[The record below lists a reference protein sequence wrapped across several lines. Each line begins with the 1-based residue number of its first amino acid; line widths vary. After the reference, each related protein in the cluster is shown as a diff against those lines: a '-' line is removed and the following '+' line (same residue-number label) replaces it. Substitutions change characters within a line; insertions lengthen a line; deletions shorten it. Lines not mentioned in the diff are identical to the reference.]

1 MSSKPRNRAMWLR
14 VAVFAF
20 AVMSFAGPQVSA
32 QAVYQALQERE
43 KVTSPVRSAQVL
55 PDGLTEAID
64 SLYSAFA
71 LENNLPGISYGII
84 IDMALVYT
92 GNCGFYD
99 LAGSRPVTP
108 STAFR
113 AASMTKSF
121 TALAILKLRDEGKLG
136 LDDPVQIYLPELKN
150 LKYLTQDAP
159 VLTIRHLLTH
169 TGGFP
174 QDDPW
179 ADRQLETTDEE
190 LDAILAEG
198 VSMSNVPGISYEY
211 SNLGYTLL
219 GRVIRVVS
227 GMSYQ
232 EYIAE
237 NIFKTLG
244 MRTTVWEFTE
254 LPDGVMAHG
263 YRYHNGEWIEEPLLH
278 DGPFGAMGGLIST
291 VGDFARYAIM
301 HLSAWSPGSG
311 PDFKSAGG
319 VTGKWPAGDSP
330 DDRSAVMA
338 TNAGLAGEGPDDGL
352 TGDGPDD
359 GPVRRSTLR
368 EMHSPSSGV
377 AQSSTTLY
385 QGGPDCNVTVAYGYG
400 LRWSLDCLGRRKIYH
415 NGGLPGFGSNW
426 TIMPDYGIG
435 VVAFSNRTY
444 GSTWAVNQKV
454 LDLIIDG
461 MEMLPRAITVSDIL
475 RTRMNELVR
484 ILPGWDVTGSES
496 IFSDNFFA
504 DYDIRELRSRSERIF
519 REAGEIK
526 QIREIVPENNLR
538 GSLVMEGTN
547 GSITVGFTL
556 TPQATPRIQ
565 AFSLT
570 FKPNSTEK

>member
-219 GRVIRVVS
+219 GRVIKAVS
-227 GMSYQ
+227 GESYQ
-232 EYIAE
+232 EYVAE
-237 NIFKTLG
+237 NIFKPLG
-244 MRTTVWEFTE
+244 MTSTVWEYTD

-263 YRYHNGEWIEEPLLH
+263 YRYLNGEWSEEALLH

-301 HLSAWSPGSG
+301 HLSAWPAGSG
-311 PDFKSAGG
+311 PD
-319 VTGKWPAGDSP
+319 
-330 DDRSAVMA
+330 
-338 TNAGLAGEGPDDGL
+338 DGS

-359 GPVRRSTLR
+359 RYSGSVAGDCPDGSTPEEGLAVRSTNERLAGGGPDDRPVKRSTLR

-377 AQSSTTLY
+377 AHSSSILY
-385 QGGPDCNVTVAYGYG
+385 PGGSDCNVTVAYGYG
-400 LRWSLDCLGRRKIYH
+400 LRWSLDCMGRRKIYH

-461 MEMLPRAITVSDIL
+461 MKMLPRAITVSDIL

-496 IFSDNFFA
+496 IFADNFFA
-504 DYDIRELRSRSERIF
+504 DYYIDELQARSTRIF
-519 REAGEIK
+519 REAGEIAH
-526 QIREIVPENNLR
+526 IRELIPENNLR
-538 GSLVMEGTN
+538 GSFVMEGKN

-556 TPQATPRIQ
+556 TPEATPRIQ
-565 AFSLT
+565 SFSIAFT
-570 FKPNSTEK
+570 PNSSEK